1 MLFGYLLGVA
11 AGVVV
16 FMATLP
22 LAGGTIFRPDGTGL
36 GPIADIL
43 MNAAFYFCI
52 GSLFGLP
59 YTVLGTVVF
68 FKWMP
73 RSMRVFLL
81 VGMLCPTA
89 SALLMMTMFDALSFI
104 DRQFVIFLLL
114 TFPAGF
120 AAAYVFGA
128 TGMGWGFGRWR
139 FS

>member
-1 MLFGYLLGVA
+1 
-11 AGVVV
+11 
-16 FMATLP
+16 
-22 LAGGTIFRPDGTGL
+22 
-36 GPIADIL
+36 
-43 MNAAFYFCI
+43 
-52 GSLFGLP
+52 
-59 YTVLGTVVF
+59 
-68 FKWMP
+68 MP